1 MNPGPARVLDS
12 LRRAG
17 GRSCSGEVL
26 SESQGVSRGQ
36 VWKDVRTLRARGYT
50 IEAEPGDGYRLVA
63 VPDRLYPEEIALGL
77 ATRWLARDIHY
88 FEETDSTNRA
98 ALDLAR
104 TGAAH
109 GTTVIAE
116 AQTAGRGRLGRTF
129 FSPPGTNL
137 YTSVLLRP
145 KLTTA
150 EAPAWILASAVAVAE
165 TVAEFVERPDAVEI
179 KWPNDVLIERRKVA
193 GILVEARPDAGWA
206 VIGIGVNVSTTD
218 ADLPPDV
225 RGSATS
231 LAQASPPAPAV
242 EAMLATVLQALA
254 RRLSDPHEWVLE
266 AWRSRD
272 LLRGERVRWRDGE
285 GLAGGID
292 EAGRLLVEQRAGIAA
307 LDAGEVHLLA
317 GPG

>member
-1 MNPGPARVLDS
+1 MIGRPRVH
-12 LRRAG
+12 
-17 GRSCSGEVL
+17 L
-26 SESQGVSRGQ
+26 SQ
-36 VWKDVRTLRARGYT
+36 V
-50 IEAEPGDGYRLVA
+50 
-63 VPDRLYPEEIALGL
+63 
-77 ATRWLARDIHY
+77 
-88 FEETDSTNRA
+88 DSTNRRA
-98 ALDLAR
+98 RELAES
-104 TGAAH
+104 GAPH
-109 GTTVIAE
+109 GTLVTTTE
-116 AQTAGRGRLGRTF
+116 QTAGRGRQGR
-129 FSPPGTNL
+129 SWLAPPGTA
-137 YTSVLLRP
+137 LLMSLLVRDH
-145 KLTTA
+145 A
-150 EAPAWILASAVAVAE
+150 GAPAPLAAAVAVCEACE
-165 TVAEFVERPDAVEI
+165 ATTAARCAI

-242 EAMLATVLQALA
+242 EAMLAIVLQALA